1 MDEHI
6 QNGMLGAL
14 VADAVSMPVH
24 WYYDT
29 EALDRDYPALDGYES
44 PKNPHPDS
52 ILWRSSYKPRNKD
65 ADILHDQAHYWGQRG
80 VHYHQ
85 FLPAGDNTLNFL
97 LGVQLYR
104 STIAAG
110 RYDADSWLTLYSQL
124 MRTPGWHRD
133 TYAEEY
139 HRAFFDNRAKG
150 KKLRDCGVKDIHIGG
165 LTPVPFLLAALDA
178 LQDQDLDADCALVE
192 SHLALTHHG
201 NAIASAGRALTRI
214 LYAVASGQSLRVAI
228 PEQASD
234 WAKIE
239 QFETWA
245 QFKDRVVVGRH
256 LTPACYLPD
265 SFTASLY
272 IAWKYHN
279 DFSTGIIANA
289 LCGGDN
295 AHRGAV
301 VGALL
306 GAANDIPKQWLK
318 PLKSIQRLRCDTTP
332 PSVTIDE
339 STGYD
344 G

>member
-1 MDEHI
+1 MNEHL

-29 EALDRDYPALDGYES
+29 NALDRDYPGLDSYAA

-52 ILWRSSYKPRNKD
+52 ILWRSSYKPLNKD
-65 ADILHDQAHYWGQRG
+65 ADILHDQAQYWGQRG

-104 STIAAG
+104 STIATGCYEA
-110 RYDADSWLTLYSQL
+110 DAWLSLYAQL
-124 MRTPGWHRD
+124 MCTPGWHRD
-133 TYAEEY
+133 TYVEEY

-150 KKLRDCGVKDIHIGG
+150 KKLRDCGIQDIHIGG

-178 LQDQDLDADCALVE
+178 LKEPELEKDCALVE

-201 NAIASAGRALTRI
+201 EAVASSGTVLTRI
-214 LYAVASGQSLRVAI
+214 LYAVASGRPLRAAI
-228 PEQASD
+228 DEHAAA
-234 WAKIE
+234 WAKPG
-239 QFETWA
+239 QFDTWSR
-245 QFKDRVVVGRH
+245 FEDRVVVGRH

-265 SFTASLY
+265 SFTAALY
-272 IAWKYHN
+272 LAWKYHD
-279 DFSTGIIANA
+279 DFSSGVIANA

-295 AHRGAV
+295 AHRGSV
-301 VGALL
+301 VGSLL
-306 GAANDIPKQWLK
+306 GAANEIPERWLK
-318 PLKSIQRLRCDTTP
+318 SLKSIERLRCDTLDP
-332 PSVTIDE
+332 VFHS
-339 STGYD
+339 
-344 G
+344 